1 MLRSAHRLGL
11 IAVALAVALALG
23 ASLAAQADPFMGT
36 WVLNIDKSE
45 FNASGGPA
53 VRSRTLMISPKG
65 DMITHSQETYRV
77 GQDAVT
83 KIVGDVK
90 YDRKDYPVVGAAYE
104 QVSFTRMGNTL
115 TRKAKNRGMEVE
127 TATYTVSPDGKT
139 LTIQTTGNNY
149 GVMYGST
156 QVFEKKA
163 AGTNE

>member
-1 MLRSAHRLGL
+1 M
-11 IAVALAVALALG
+11 IAA
-23 ASLAAQADPFMGT
+23 
-36 WVLNIDKSE
+36 
-45 FNASGGPA
+45 
-53 VRSRTLMISPKG
+53 KG
-65 DMITHSQETYRV
+65 DMINHTQDTYRV

-90 YDRKDYPVVGAAYE
+90 YDGKDYAVTGAAYE
-104 QVSFTRMGNTL
+104 QVSFTRMGTTL

-139 LTIQTTGNNY
+139 LTVKTTGNNY

-163 AGTNE
+163 AGTN

>member
-1 MLRSAHRLGL
+1 MLRSARRFGL
-11 IAVALAVALALG
+11 IAVMLGVTLALG

-36 WVLNIDKSE
+36 WVLNVDKSE
-45 FNASGGPA
+45 FNAGGGAA
-53 VRSRTLMISPKG
+53 VRSRTLTIAAKG
-65 DMITHSQETYRV
+65 DMINHTQDTYRV

-90 YDRKDYPVVGAAYE
+90 YDGKDYPVTGAAYE
-104 QVSFTRMGNTL
+104 QVSFTRMGTTL

-127 TATYTVSPDGKT
+127 TAVYTLSPDGKT
-139 LTIQTTGNNY
+139 LTIKTTGNNY

-163 AGTNE
+163 PGTN